1 MQELAP
7 GNTLGTSRQF
17 GLTTTPQVFT
27 DRVNTLEKS
36 DFWSFTLGGRSSFN
50 LNLDGLS
57 ADADV
62 QLIRDIN
69 GNSLVDANEVIAYS
83 SLGGTNAESINTV
96 LDAGKYYI
104 RVYPYGNVETDYR
117 LTTWIRPQDNA
128 GNTQS
133 TAHNISITSTS
144 STYSDWVSSRSDTND
159 FYRFNLSTKS
169 NFNLQLSGMSG
180 DADVQLLAANGT
192 ILANSANGGN
202 LNESINNLPLSEGT
216 YYVRVFPF
224 QGETFYNLSL
234 SATPTEA
241 VQSNIFNGVQPVP
254 TSTVT
259 NPNSNFS
266 SPIPTST
273 PESQSAV
280 ASPRILRG
288 TLRADNFSYQSGFSR
303 TVISGN
309 GNVDFGG
316 GGRDLLD
323 LSTIFSNQVSFN
335 YANTPT
341 GGVLYNSGNGT
352 RVFDAI
358 KLNDGSEIL
367 FESIEA
373 IKFADTT
380 INLSVTP
387 NDPMFNQQWNL
398 HMMGVQN
405 AWRFTTGSTDV
416 LIGIEDT
423 GLGTNSSGQTHP
435 DLRSIN
441 SIANN
446 FADESSGISHGTLV
460 QGIIGAT
467 SNNGQGT
474 SGINWNSELMQID
487 VVGGDAGDYSLADA
501 TQAIINQAN
510 SKGQRVVISM
520 SFEGGYTTAFEQLI
534 ANNQDKAL
542 FVIASGNGNTS
553 TISSPADLAKKYGSV
568 IAVGAS
574 WGAKDWNGNA
584 KTPGERISYPGWWGA
599 NHGEGLTLMGPSEVP
614 TTTANRNSSGTF
626 DFSYG
631 QFTGTSA
638 STPNVSGVASLVW
651 SVNTSLTAIQIRAIL
666 SETAYD
672 LGAAGYDTV
681 YGHGFVN
688 ADAAVRRAKAIAM
701 GAA

>member
-7 GNTLGTSRQF
+7 GNTLGTSRHF
-17 GLTTTPQVFT
+17 SVTTTPQVFT

-69 GNSLVDANEVIAYS
+69 GNSLVETNEVIAYS
-83 SLGGTNAESINTV
+83 SLGGTNTESIGTV

-117 LTTWIRPQDNA
+117 LTTWITPQDNA

-133 TAHNISITSTS
+133 TARNISIGSTS
-144 STYSDWVSSRSDTND
+144 STYSDWVSSSDTND

-180 DADVQLLAANGT
+180 DADVQLLSANGT
-192 ILANSANGGN
+192 ILASSANGGN
-202 LNESINNLPLSEGT
+202 LNESINNLPLVEGT
-216 YYVRVFPF
+216 YYVRVYPF

-241 VQSNIFNGVQPVP
+241 AQSNVFNGVKPVP
-254 TSTVT
+254 TSADTAS
-259 NPNSNFS
+259 NSNFAP
-266 SPIPTST
+266 PIPTSA
-273 PESQSAV
+273 PEPQSAV
-280 ASPRILRG
+280 ASPRILKG
-288 TLRADNFSYQSGFSR
+288 TLRADTFSYQSGFSR

-309 GNVDFGG
+309 GNVDFGS

-323 LSTIFSNQVSFN
+323 LSTIFSNQVSLN
-335 YANTPT
+335 YANAPT

-352 RVFDAI
+352 RIFDAI

-367 FESIEA
+367 FENIET

-380 INLSVTP
+380 INLSVIP
-387 NDPMFNQQWNL
+387 NDPMFNQQWSL

-405 AWRFTTGSTDV
+405 AWRFTTGSTNV

-423 GLGTNSSGQTHP
+423 GLGTNGSGQTHP
-435 DLRSIN
+435 DLRSTN
-441 SIANN
+441 SFANN
-446 FADESSGISHGTLV
+446 FVDESSGISHGNLT
-460 QGIIGAT
+460 QGIIGAA

-474 SGINWNSELMQID
+474 SGINWNSDLMHID
-487 VVGGDAGDYSLADA
+487 VVGGDVGDYSLVDA
-501 TQAIINQAN
+501 TQALINQAN
-510 SKGQRVVISM
+510 SKGQRLVVNM
-520 SFEGGYTTAFEQLI
+520 SFAGGYTTAFEQLV
-534 ANNQDKAL
+534 ASNQDKAL
-542 FVIASGNGNTS
+542 FVIASGNGDTS
-553 TISSPADLAKKYGSV
+553 TISSPADLAKKYANV
-568 IAVGAS
+568 MAIGAS
-574 WGAKDWNGNA
+574 WGAKDWNGNP

-614 TTTANRNSSGTF
+614 TTTATRNSSGTF

-651 SVNTSLTAIQIRAIL
+651 SANTSLTATQIRAIL

-672 LGAAGYDTV
+672 LGATGYDTA